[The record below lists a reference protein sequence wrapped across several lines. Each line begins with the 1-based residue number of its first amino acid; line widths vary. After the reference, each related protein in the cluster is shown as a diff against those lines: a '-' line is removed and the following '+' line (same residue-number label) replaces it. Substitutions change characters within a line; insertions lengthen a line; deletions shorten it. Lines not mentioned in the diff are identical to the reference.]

1 MDKTQKITIIKRI
14 IFLLFLAVMIG
25 VVIFIIKKY
34 EVEGEKTLPYGI
46 QKILLISTV
55 DGKVNEDQSNIW
67 NINLSQVNDVYI
79 YMNEQEKSEVTIKD
93 ITLDNFQITNKPQKG
108 ELKLLRPTGELNN
121 LYTFSEQDYL
131 NSSLTYTG
139 AKIDDLKNLEI
150 SNIGGVMAFRIG
162 LQNLGTYTSNEDTE
176 ISYNG
181 SLLPKIGIT
190 NEEIKFGLTFDM
202 TIQTSDNISFKGNIK
217 VDLPAG
223 DIISEGTSNVEITD
237 FSNIVFKR
245 VQKK

>member
-34 EVEGEKTLPYGI
+34 EVEGEKTLPYSI

-55 DGKVNEDQSNIW
+55 DGKVNEDESNIW
-67 NINLSQVNDVYI
+67 NMNLSQVNDVYI
-79 YMNEQEKSEVTIKD
+79 YMNKQEKSEVIIKD

-181 SLLPKIGIT
+181 SLLSKIGVT

-202 TIQTSDNISFKGNIK
+202 TIQTSDNVSFKGNIK

-245 VQKK
+245 VSKK